1 MQLLSSPRVPVER
14 LRMENGREGRV
25 MREMRGLEEPP
36 VAPHRGASLQ
46 VRPLVLPTESETG
59 QTRPSPILPHESSS
73 RVSSLPKRLT
83 WIHAEFYWISESNML
98 ANVAHNIILGNTS
111 PRAISR
117 AERERKVSMRLHRGA
132 PANVSSSDLTARH
145 DQSRISTSQVKRV
158 KALDFRWLSVKKL
171 SMSRVHQNSLFS
183 FIFRS
188 VCHLSTWGSRVLW
201 LSWNT
206 KLTGKV

>member
-1 MQLLSSPRVPVER
+1 
-14 LRMENGREGRV
+14 
-25 MREMRGLEEPP
+25 
-36 VAPHRGASLQ
+36 
-46 VRPLVLPTESETG
+46 
-59 QTRPSPILPHESSS
+59 
-73 RVSSLPKRLT
+73 
-83 WIHAEFYWISESNML
+83 ML
-98 ANVAHNIILGNTS
+98 ANVAHNVILGNTS

-158 KALDFRWLSVKKL
+158 KAFDFRWPSVEKAQYE
-171 SMSRVHQNSLFS
+171 HQTSSFS
-183 FIFRS
+183 FISRS

-206 KLTGKV
+206 KLTGKVEFDTLECWNYTSVIENKVISLISLCRAANISTLQVFPWIFTFF